1 MTNQL
6 LTKKFQ
12 GMGMSEKIKEISGFK
27 DEDNYEDRDLTSNFF
42 FSRFPRRLHFTF
54 FLTRKV
60 STGYFGGLSP
70 FPIAK

>member
-27 DEDNYEDRDLTSNFF
+27 DADDYEDRDLTSNFF
-42 FSRFPRRLHFTF
+42 FRVFSEGFI
-54 FLTRKV
+54 
-60 STGYFGGLSP
+60 SLS
-70 FPIAK
+70 F

>member
-27 DEDNYEDRDLTSNFF
+27 DEDNYENRDLTSNFF
-42 FSRFPRRLHFTF
+42 FRVFPDCFISLF
-54 FLTRKV
+54 FFNPK
-60 STGYFGGLSP
+60 SENGL
-70 FPIAK
+70 F